1 MLGQRSAQHSA
12 GTTGC
17 TRPAVEMPGLNSAVY
32 QISSVAGLP
41 SVLPQMLKEF
51 AKAAIRTQPHDLL
64 VWSRDYFRSLSSGT
78 HPPEK
83 ERWEDSSA
91 AGGIT
96 TGLLRLLNKQV
107 SLLFVSF
114 IQDGSDIR
122 YGSQRIVRNIFFFL
136 RRRAPS
142 IFARQRAKGHV
153 FGYRLCE
160 MSDV

>member
-122 YGSQRIVRNIFFFL
+122 YGSQRIVRNIFFL